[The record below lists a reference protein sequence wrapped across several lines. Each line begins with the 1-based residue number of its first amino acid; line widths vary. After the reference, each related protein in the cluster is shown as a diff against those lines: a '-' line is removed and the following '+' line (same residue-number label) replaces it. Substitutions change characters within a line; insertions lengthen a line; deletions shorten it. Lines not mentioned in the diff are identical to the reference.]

1 VPCAD
6 RIRNREKT
14 MTRTLLIAAAALV
27 LLPLPVPA
35 QDRDLVEGVIVQVN
49 DDIITFSQFMDRYSK
64 LEMAMLRQ
72 VPADQIDEMKRILRK
87 SVFND
92 MINELIIKQ
101 RAEQRNIRLTDEL
114 FREQV
119 DRMKQQIGAQS
130 DDEFQRALASQGLTM
145 EEFRRMMERQY
156 YLDGLFVVE
165 VGRDLYQSESRVQN
179 YYEENLGKYT
189 VPAKVRLAQLTFP
202 VTGGEAVQAR
212 EGAEAALER
221 LRAGEDFA
229 QVYRDLNPDAPE
241 GGDGDI
247 GFLEMTALRREMAE
261 EVRKLEPGQN
271 TGVISLTE
279 SFVILKLTER
289 EPEKVTPLEEI
300 KDRVT
305 IDMQAD
311 TLLRE
316 KSKYVARI
324 KRQAYIKILDESFV
338 NLYDENYF
346 EGFAEDELQ

>member
-1 VPCAD
+1 MPCAD